1 MPLAR
6 CLSGKT
12 PSGENPAPRKTGTL
26 RAMRIVSHT
35 CSNTEIVC
43 ALGAQACLVG
53 VDSDSDYPPDVVQ
66 RLPQLGRDLQ
76 LDIAAVMALEPDLVL
91 SSLTVPGHEVIV
103 DALRQHGVRLHVSDP
118 ESLED
123 IYADIGAIGSL
134 LQREAQASQLVA
146 QTRAAIPAR
155 TRRVR
160 PRVAVEWWPKPA
172 ILAARKSWVYDLV
185 QLAGGELVGAEH
197 PQRSL
202 SVSIGQPP
210 PKTTDLV
217 VMSWC
222 GVSVEKYRARQVL
235 QRIGWTEQP
244 AIREQQVWPVSEAY
258 LGRPGPRLVQGYQQ
272 LVQRLDA
279 WESAQSAT

>member
-1 MPLAR
+1 M
-6 CLSGKT
+6 
-12 PSGENPAPRKTGTL
+12 KTGTL

-43 ALGAQACLVG
+43 ALGAQDALVG
-53 VDSDSDYPPDVVQ
+53 VDSDSDHPPEVVQ

-76 LDIAAVMALEPDLVL
+76 LDIDQVMALEPDLVL
-91 SSLTVPGHEVIV
+91 TSLTVPGHEAIV
-103 DALRQHGVRLHVSDP
+103 DALQRRGVRLHVSDP

-123 IYADIGAIGSL
+123 VYADIAAIGAL
-134 LQREAQASQLVA
+134 LQREAEASQLVA
-146 QTRAAIPAR
+146 QMRAAMPAR
-155 TRRVR
+155 TRAVR

-185 QLAGGELVGAEH
+185 QLAGGELVGAQH

-202 SVSIGQPP
+202 SVTVGQPP

-217 VMSWC
+217 IMSWC

-235 QRIGWTEQP
+235 QRSGWAEQP
-244 AIREQQVWPVSEAY
+244 AVREQQVWPVSEAY

-272 LVQRLDA
+272 LVRLLDS
-279 WESAQSAT
+279 WESAH

>member
-1 MPLAR
+1 
-6 CLSGKT
+6 
-12 PSGENPAPRKTGTL
+12 
-26 RAMRIVSHT
+26 MRIVSHT

-123 IYADIGAIGSL
+123 IYADITAIGAL
-134 LQREAQASQLVA
+134 LQRDAAAAELVA
-146 QTRAAIPAR
+146 QMRAAMPAR
-155 TRRVR
+155 TRPVR
-160 PRVAVEWWPKPA
+160 PRV
-172 ILAARKSWVYDLV
+172 ARKSWVYDLV